1 MGKNEQ
7 KYNWIKCEDLGSLP
21 LQWNV
26 GKDYFLCFV
35 YLYVSQK
42 PLCVLLYCLSLEQG
56 QGLFITL
63 KLFQQS
69 RGWNCFTFLE
79 TFFNHET
86 VREDIEV
93 SVAVNI
99 K

>member
-35 YLYVSQK
+35 YLYVWVRS
-42 PLCVLLYCLSLEQG
+42 LSVLLYSLSLEQG

-63 KLFQQS
+63 KLFQGMELLHFPGNFFLTMKQLEKILRFLLQS
-69 RGWNCFTFLE
+69 
-79 TFFNHET
+79 
-86 VREDIEV
+86 
-93 SVAVNI
+93 A
-99 K
+99 